1 MGMSAKKKVGRF
13 CYHLFIGGFGLLMI
27 YPVLWMIIGSFKNNN
42 DIMNHSA
49 NFLPTLGWHMEN
61 WANGWKGYSG
71 YSFGTFFTNS
81 LIVAGIATL
90 ATVISS
96 SMVAYALARIKFKGR
111 KIWFSCMLAT
121 LMLPGQVIMIPQY
134 MIYNPI
140 NAVGTFVPLVLPH
153 FFGQAFF
160 IYQMMQF
167 CQGIP
172 RELDEA
178 AFVDGCSKY
187 RIYSRIILPLLK
199 PSIVTTLIIQ
209 FYWKW
214 DDYMGPLIYLSRPAT
229 WTASLALKN
238 FADSSGQSDYGA
250 MFAMAT
256 LSLIPVFLIFLIF
269 NRYLVEGISSTGL
282 KG

>member
-96 SMVAYALARIKFKGR
+96 SIDVYKRQVQR
-111 KIWFSCMLAT
+111 YY
-121 LMLPGQVIMIPQY
+121 PGSDS
-134 MIYNPI
+134 
-140 NAVGTFVPLVLPH
+140 L
-153 FFGQAFF
+153 
-160 IYQMMQF
+160 
-167 CQGIP
+167 
-172 RELDEA
+172 
-178 AFVDGCSKY
+178 Y
-187 RIYSRIILPLLK
+187 RRRH
-199 PSIVTTLIIQ
+199 
-209 FYWKW
+209 
-214 DDYMGPLIYLSRPAT
+214 D
-229 WTASLALKN
+229 
-238 FADSSGQSDYGA
+238 
-250 MFAMAT
+250 
-256 LSLIPVFLIFLIF
+256 
-269 NRYLVEGISSTGL
+269 
-282 KG
+282 